1 MKFLVFAVG
10 NKMPEWVEAGFEE
23 YARRMPREAA
33 IELLEIKPEKRAE
46 KRGKGKKVEQ
56 LLAAEG
62 ARILAALPPRCR
74 IVAMDERGRQW
85 TTAKLAD
92 SITGW
97 MRNGGDTAF
106 IVGGADGLDASIKNS
121 ADEVLALSAL
131 TLPHGLARVL
141 LAEQLYRAVS
151 LIKGHPYHRA
161 NNDRTAK

>member
-1 MKFLVFAVG
+1 MRFLIFAVG
-10 NKMPEWVEAGFEE
+10 IKRPKWVEAGFDE
-23 YARRMPREAA
+23 YARRMPHEAA
-33 IELLEIKPEKRAE
+33 IELVEIKPEKR
-46 KRGKGKKVEQ
+46 GGGKKVEQ
-56 LLAAEG
+56 LLVAEA
-62 ARILAALPPRCR
+62 ARILAVLPSKCR

-106 IVGGADGLDASIKNS
+106 LLGGADGLDTEIKNS
-121 ADEVLALSAL
+121 ADEILALSAM

-151 LIKGHPYHRA
+151 LINRHPYHRA
-161 NNDRTAK
+161 

>member
-1 MKFLVFAVG
+1 MKFLIFAVG
-10 NKMPEWVEAGFEE
+10 NKMPEWVEAGFKE
-23 YARRMPREAA
+23 YAKRMPHEAA
-33 IELLEIKPEKRAE
+33 IELLELRPEKR
-46 KRGKGKKVEQ
+46 GGKKMEQ
-56 LLAAEG
+56 LVAAEG
-62 ARILAALPPRCR
+62 ARILAAIPPKCR

-97 MRNGGDTAF
+97 MKNGGDTAF

-131 TLPHGLARVL
+131 TLPHGLARIL

-151 LIKGHPYHRA
+151 LINRHPYHRA
-161 NNDRTAK
+161 